1 VRSGIAVANLL
12 ALLIAPGFA
21 QAQDA
26 WRNTVTPYFMATTIE
41 GDASLRDIT
50 ADVDVPAAEVLD
62 SLELGGMVRYRGESE
77 RFSIN
82 GELTYMK
89 LSDDKSVPLGSSGDV
104 AVEVENEMLIVQA
117 DVGFKFVSSGR
128 GFAEVYLGVRYTD
141 LTVEAQAV
149 FPGVLGTRR
158 TEGDD
163 DFVDP
168 VIGMRSD
175 MPLSDRWTLKVQTDV
190 GGFGA
195 GMDVTW
201 IAFGALEYRFSDG
214 IGVWFGYQGLGQDF
228 DDAGDRENLAMDVIY
243 HGPVLGLALSW

>member
-1 VRSGIAVANLL
+1 
-12 ALLIAPGFA
+12 
-21 QAQDA
+21 
-26 WRNTVTPYFMATTIE
+26 
-41 GDASLRDIT
+41 
-50 ADVDVPAAEVLD
+50 
-62 SLELGGMVRYRGESE
+62 
-77 RFSIN
+77 
-82 GELTYMK
+82 
-89 LSDDKSVPLGSSGDV
+89 
-104 AVEVENEMLIVQA
+104 
-117 DVGFKFVSSGR
+117 
-128 GFAEVYLGVRYTD
+128 
-141 LTVEAQAV
+141 
-149 FPGVLGTRR
+149 
-158 TEGDD
+158 
-163 DFVDP
+163 